1 MHQNI
6 VAESFIAGYTGL
18 YQTVRQ
24 YPNLRMVP
32 IEHVE
37 AVRAGLKRLGYRA
50 RIRYRGPHGPC
61 GESLK
66 HNARAFTVYFQE

>member
-6 VAESFIAGYTGL
+6 VTESFIAGYADL
-18 YQTVRQ
+18 YQTVRE
-24 YPNLRMVP
+24 YPDLRMVP
-32 IEHVE
+32 IDRLAE
-37 AVRAGLKRLGYRA
+37 VRTGLRSLGYRA

-66 HNARAFTVYFQE
+66 HNARAFTVYFPE